1 MSGQEENQHELFMD
15 INIPQTLF
23 EFNFEELDRILEQRI
38 YDDLEEVEGQDLY
51 ENLVGIGKRDDQSIT
66 EDSQDNSDSDS
77 NSSQDEPDE
86 SPVDEEEI

>member
-1 MSGQEENQHELFMD
+1 MD

-51 ENLVGIGKRDDQSIT
+51 ENLVGIGKRDDYSIT

-77 NSSQDEPDE
+77 NSNQGDPDE
-86 SPVDEEEI
+86 RPADEEEIQ